1 MDLASEVIHFVTGRL
16 AERALREEV
25 ERLAQRFGFRY
36 SIQVLPISV
45 AALMTPEWIAPR
57 LAVPAEATR
66 VIIPGYAQGDLRPI
80 QAAVPVPVCHGPKDL
95 RELSEFFGASRQGV
109 ALDAYD
115 IEIIAEINHAP
126 DVPPE
131 RLLAEALALRES
143 GADVIDLG
151 CNPGA
156 TWHDVETAVQRL
168 CESGLRV
175 SIDSFNPEEVRRA
188 AAAGAELVLSVNSSN
203 VREAVEWGI
212 EVVVVPD
219 DPQRWEAME
228 GTLEILE
235 RAGIPFRID
244 PILEPIGFGFAA
256 SLLRY
261 QAARKRWP
269 QAPLMMGIGN
279 LTELSDVDSAGV
291 NFLLLAICQE
301 WQIGSILTTQVINW
315 ARSSVRECDLA
326 RRMVRHA
333 IEQRVPPKRLSEDLV
348 MLRDPRLREF
358 SAEIIEQLANEI
370 RDANY
375 RIMNAAD
382 STHVLG
388 HGDQV
393 SGGDPFEIFDRLA
406 ELAPKGIDPSHAFYL
421 GYELCKAELA
431 RLLGKQYTQDEPLR
445 WGFLT
450 PPLEQKHRLS
460 RRRHRE

>member
-45 AALMTPEWIAPR
+45 AALMTPQWIAPR
-57 LAVPAEATR
+57 LEAPPDATL
-66 VIIPGYAQGDLRPI
+66 VIIPGYALGDLGPI
-80 QAAVPVPVCHGPKDL
+80 QAAVPIPVCHGPKDL
-95 RELSEFFGASRQGV
+95 RELSEFFGVSRQGV
-109 ALDAYD
+109 SLDAYD
-115 IEIIAEINHAP
+115 IQIIAEINHAP
-126 DVPPE
+126 DIPPE
-131 RLLAEALALRES
+131 RLLAEALALRQS

-156 TWHDVETAVQRL
+156 TWHEVDEAVRRL
-168 CESGLRV
+168 LESGLQV

-203 VREAVEWGI
+203 VHAAAEWGI

-228 GTLEILE
+228 STLEILD
-235 RAGIPFRID
+235 RARVPFRID
-244 PILEPIGFGFAA
+244 LILEPIGFGFAA

-261 QAARKRWP
+261 QAARQRWP
-269 QAPLMMGIGN
+269 QAAMMMGIGN
-279 LTELSDVDSAGV
+279 LTELSDVDSAGL
-291 NFLLLAICQE
+291 NFMLLALCQE
-301 WQIGSILTTQVINW
+301 WQIDSVLTTQVINW

-348 MLRDPRLREF
+348 MLRDPRMREF
-358 SAEIIEQLANEI
+358 SAEIIEQMASEI

-375 RIMNAAD
+375 RIMNAAGL
-382 STHVLG
+382 THVLG
-388 HGDQV
+388 HGDRV
-393 SGGDPFEIFDRLA
+393 SGSDPFEIFDRLV

-431 RLLGKQYTQDEPLR
+431 RLLGKQYSQDEPLR

-450 PPLEQKHRLS
+450 PSLEPKHRLS
-460 RRRHRE
+460 RRRHRD